1 MVSFSFLDHV
11 PVKERNVEER
21 ERKREREREESK
33 KERKERKKEGKKWT
47 KKEVETSTTLAVAP
61 AWQSLVGSSLA
72 ANSDGHSHSLPL
84 SLSPP
89 SAKLFHSLCLFS
101 CFSCLFCGAH
111 RVFAFRHPVL
121 CRSITLLNAWLCF
134 FSTVVCYRS
143 GGGDRFQWDNAT
155 VERIVHVFFPHSISV
170 LFTRTRARTKQNCL
184 SQERI
189 MCRRFVGFN
198 NRLAVVVY
206 CNLKESS

>member
-101 CFSCLFCGAH
+101 CFFLFVLWSTQSFCFQTSGVVSQYHVIECLA
-111 RVFAFRHPVL
+111 VF
-121 CRSITLLNAWLCF
+121 LLDSRLLSKWWG
-134 FSTVVCYRS
+134 R
-143 GGGDRFQWDNAT
+143 
-155 VERIVHVFFPHSISV
+155 PISV
-170 LFTRTRARTKQNCL
+170 RQCNSGENRSRLFSA
-184 SQERI
+184 
-189 MCRRFVGFN
+189 FH
-198 NRLAVVVY
+198 
-206 CNLKESS
+206 